1 MAKINESM
9 FPVSWTLYTSLGT
22 SVALRD
28 AGAPQDGVLAM
39 YWCDGLASPAFY
51 NGTAQTLHYARAF
64 RADEIIVALGD
75 RLDAID
81 RYGMPGATYRIAL
94 SGERGSHVADS
105 LVEAL
110 AQAWIV
116 VLKEEKR

>member
-1 MAKINESM
+1 MADY
-9 FPVSWTLYTSLGT
+9 FTSYST

-28 AGAPQDGVLAM
+28 AGAPQEASQRKPR
-39 YWCDGLASPAFY
+39 WCPVNRKHGHGEVMMSNYP
-51 NGTAQTLHYARAF
+51 HCERAF

-81 RYGMPGATYRIAL
+81 RYGMPGATYRVAL

-110 AQAWIV
+110 AAAWLA